1 MDTTNSQFDYKQ
13 STVSSIVA
21 ECVDCFKCSS
31 RNGSN
36 PACEDP
42 FHNLNTTKVT
52 SPFIPDPA
60 PLVIYHSPCYAG
72 KKGREGLFPA
82 SACIK
87 LTGVFGKLVERVC
100 FGFGYISFSS
110 VFFCFILFCFVT
122 FGQIKQFEN
131 DSSASESKRE
141 PSFECLFSG
150 GCSI

>member
-1 MDTTNSQFDYKQ
+1 MYLCLFNATTKFPITLNGYQFDYNQ
-13 STVSSIVA
+13 PTISRIVA

-87 LTGVFGKLVERVC
+87 LTGVFGKLSECFFR
-100 FGFGYISFSS
+100 FGF
-110 VFFCFILFCFVT
+110 VLFCFILFCFVT
-122 FGQIKQFEN
+122 
-131 DSSASESKRE
+131 
-141 PSFECLFSG
+141 
-150 GCSI
+150 